1 MTSPSPDANSEP
13 DPISGD
19 GDDPR
24 RALDEAASTEV
35 VPSALD
41 TEGLES
47 VEQPRLPGTW
57 WSATWAG
64 PVPNP
69 SDLAAYNRVSPGLGD
84 RLVDHWINE
93 GVERRNLHRDLV
105 RGELRSFGRGQ
116 WLGATLAAM
125 GMVFAFSL
133 GLNGHD
139 ALAGEIFGTTVVGI
153 AAVFLTGRLAANR
166 DSTVEQAS
174 SVPTEDN

>member
-13 DPISGD
+13 DTISGD

-64 PVPNP
+64 PVPSP
-69 SDLAAYNRVSPGLGD
+69 FDLAAYNRVSPGLGD

-93 GVERRNLHRDLV
+93 GVERRICTGTSSEAN
-105 RGELRSFGRGQ
+105 
-116 WLGATLAAM
+116 LGA
-125 GMVFAFSL
+125 L
-133 GLNGHD
+133 GEGNGS
-139 ALAGEIFGTTVVGI
+139 EP
-153 AAVFLTGRLAANR
+153 RLQRWAW
-166 DSTVEQAS
+166 S
-174 SVPTEDN
+174 SPSVWG